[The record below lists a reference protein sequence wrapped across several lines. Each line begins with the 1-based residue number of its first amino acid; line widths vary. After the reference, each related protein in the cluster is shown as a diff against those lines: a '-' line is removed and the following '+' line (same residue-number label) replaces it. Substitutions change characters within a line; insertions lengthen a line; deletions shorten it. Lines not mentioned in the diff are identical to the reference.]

1 MKKPRIYYL
10 FAFLCVICCGILSRK
25 IAIIPLYFGDALY
38 AVMMYV
44 LVRIFFFNQKNFVTA
59 IISLAICYGIE
70 FFQLYQADWIIM
82 LRKTLFGRY
91 VLGQGFLW
99 SDLLAY
105 TLGIVTAFIIE
116 KIILNYTTYENRIRI
131 KQQK

>member
-1 MKKPRIYYL
+1 MKKRRIPYL
-10 FAFLCVICCGILSRK
+10 FLFLCVVCCGILSRK
-25 IAIIPLYFGDALY
+25 IAIIPLCFGDALY
-38 AVMMYV
+38 AIMMYV
-44 LVRIFFFNQKNFVTA
+44 LVRILFFNQKTTIAVLL
-59 IISLAICYGIE
+59 SLAICYSIE
-70 FFQLYQADWIIM
+70 FFQLYQADWIIA

-105 TLGIVTAFIIE
+105 TVGIAIAFIVE
-116 KIILNYTTYENRIRI
+116 KFTLNYTTYETRFRI

>member
-1 MKKPRIYYL
+1 MKKRRIHYL
-10 FAFLCVICCGILSRK
+10 FLFLCVVCCGILSRK
-25 IAIIPLYFGDALY
+25 IAVIPLCFGDALY
-38 AVMMYV
+38 AIMMYL
-44 LVRIFFFNQKNFVTA
+44 LVRILFLNQKITTA
-59 IISLAICYGIE
+59 VLLSLTICYSIE
-70 FFQLYQADWIIM
+70 FFQLYQADWIIA

-105 TLGIVTAFIIE
+105 TVGIAIAFIVE
-116 KIILNYTTYENRIRI
+116 KFTLNYTTYETRFRI

>member
-1 MKKPRIYYL
+1 MKKRRILYL
-10 FAFLCVICCGILSRK
+10 FLFLCVVCCGILSRK
-25 IAIIPLYFGDALY
+25 IAIIPLCFGDALY
-38 AVMMYV
+38 AIMMYV
-44 LVRIFFFNQKNFVTA
+44 LVRILFFNQKTTTVVLL
-59 IISLAICYGIE
+59 SLAICYSIE
-70 FFQLYQADWIIM
+70 FFQLYQADWIIA

-105 TLGIVTAFIIE
+105 TIGIAIAFIVE
-116 KIILNYTTYENRIRI
+116 KFTLNYTTYETRFRI

>member
-1 MKKPRIYYL
+1 MKKRRIPYL
-10 FAFLCVICCGILSRK
+10 FLFLCVVCCGILSRK
-25 IAIIPLYFGDALY
+25 IAIIPLCFGDALY
-38 AVMMYV
+38 AIMMYV
-44 LVRIFFFNQKNFVTA
+44 LVRILFFNQKTTTA
-59 IISLAICYGIE
+59 VLFSLTICYSIE
-70 FFQLYQADWIIM
+70 FFQLYQADWIIA

-105 TLGIVTAFIIE
+105 TIGIAIAFIIE
-116 KIILNYTTYENRIRI
+116 KFTLNYTTYETRFRI

>member
-1 MKKPRIYYL
+1 LISIIL
-10 FAFLCVICCGILSRK
+10 LGVISRK
-25 IAIIPLYFGDALY
+25 IAVIPLCIGDLLY

-44 LVRIFFFNQKNFVTA
+44 LIRILFINKKAIQIM
-59 IISLAICYGIE
+59 IISLLICYCIE
-70 FFQLYQADWIIM
+70 FLQLYQAEWIIA

-91 VLGQGFLW
+91 VLGQGFLR

-105 TLGIVTAFIIE
+105 TFGVAIAFIIE
-116 KIILNYTTYENRIRI
+116 KIILKYYTHESRFRF